1 MPVKPIPDEYHTIT
15 PYLYF
20 DGAARAID
28 WYKRAFG
35 ARERGVI
42 PGPNGT
48 IGHAELEIGDSV
60 IMMADMPD
68 RSPSKTGGTT
78 VSFVLYV
85 EDVDSAFKKAT
96 DAGAKMVQP
105 VEDKFYGDRMG
116 TLADP
121 FGHEWSLGTHIED
134 VSPDEM
140 QKRSQQAMAQMAG
153 GAEQPS

>member
-35 ARERGVI
+35 AKERGVI
-42 PGPNGT
+42 PGPDGT

-68 RSPSKTGGTT
+68 RSPSKKGGTT

-96 DAGAKMVQP
+96 DAGAKTVQP